1 MKRVNY
7 HPQSGGPEGSAT
19 GRKGKST
26 SVLSTLNLQP
36 GEKYP
41 VCFARIIVLILI
53 VLFVFSGCAW
63 FVKSKEEKNAQEL
76 ISDGMDHFNNEDY
89 KEAVDSFE
97 KLKDWYPFSK
107 YVILAEL
114 KIADAYYHLKNY
126 SEAVTAYESFE
137 NLHPQNEAVP
147 YVIFQIGL
155 CYYDQIDTVDR
166 DQTPAKNALDTFKRL
181 IRQFPDNSYA
191 HRSRELMKVCI
202 KSLAGH
208 DFYVGLFYYKTKHYK
223 AALIRFKSVLTNYPD
238 VGIHEKALN
247 YIALCEN
254 LMTKKPQN

>member
-1 MKRVNY
+1 LKPIDGAKKETMRLHNMKRTI
-7 HPQSGGPEGSAT
+7 A
-19 GRKGKST
+19 
-26 SVLSTLNLQP
+26 
-36 GEKYP
+36 
-41 VCFARIIVLILI
+41 LILI
-53 VLFVFSGCAW
+53 PLFIFSGCAW
-63 FVKSKEEKNAQEL
+63 FKSKEEKNAQEL
-76 ISDGMDHFNNEDY
+76 ISDGMDQFNRGNY

-114 KIADAYYHLKNY
+114 KIADAYYNLKNY
-126 SEAVTAYESFE
+126 PDAVTAYGSFE

-181 IRQFPDNSYA
+181 IRQFPHNSYA
-191 HRSRELMKVCI
+191 YRARERMKDCI

-208 DFYVGLFYYKTKHYK
+208 DFYVGLFYYKTKHYN
-223 AALIRFKSVLTNYPD
+223 AALVRFKSVVTNYPD
-238 VGIHEKALN
+238 VGVHEQALS
-247 YIALCEN
+247 YISLCEN
-254 LMTKKPQN
+254 KLAKKTKN